1 MKQSSRLTLSLLVLL
16 IVGSPA
22 AQLTYREMR
31 LARILIGILF
41 LSLLPA
47 AAPAPIGG
55 TIGAQEFP
63 SRTITIV
70 VPFAAGG
77 DADIFGR
84 IFAQRL
90 APALGRA
97 VIVDNRAGAS
107 GNIGA
112 EAVVRAAPDGHTILY
127 ASSSLAVSRALYT
140 KLSFSAERDL
150 APVSQTVSIP
160 LVLVV
165 HPSLPARN
173 VKELLALGRAHPG
186 ALMFSGGGTGG
197 LPHLTGELFKL
208 QTKLDARHIAY
219 SGLGL
224 AQTALLSGEVQFAF
238 LSPPVVRA
246 YVSSGRLRALG
257 ISVLKRSAALP
268 DVATLHEAGV
278 MDFEALHWHGFFL
291 PAKTPA
297 TVVTRFHAEVVK
309 ALATPE
315 IKERVAAEGANIVGG
330 SPADLAAFFR
340 SEAGKWADVAK
351 RSGTK
356 IE

>member
-1 MKQSSRLTLSLLVLL
+1 MKDPYRLTPALLVLL
-16 IVGSPA
+16 ILGSPA
-22 AQLTYREMR
+22 
-31 LARILIGILF
+31 
-41 LSLLPA
+41 
-47 AAPAPIGG
+47 
-55 TIGAQEFP
+55 GAQEFP

-70 VPFAAGG
+70 VPFAPGG

-97 VIVDNRAGAS
+97 VIVDNRGEAS

-127 ASSSLAVSRALYT
+127 ASSALTVSRATYT
-140 KLSFSAERDL
+140 KLSFNAERDL
-150 APVSQTVSIP
+150 AAVSQTMSIP

-165 HPSLPARN
+165 HPSLPVRN
-173 VKELLALGRAHPG
+173 VKELLALARAKPG
-186 ALMFSGGGTGG
+186 ALTFSGGGTGG

-208 QTKLDARHIAY
+208 DTKVDALHIPY
-219 SGLGL
+219 KSLGL
-224 AQTALLSGEVQFAF
+224 VQTALLSGEVQFAF

-268 DVATLHEAGV
+268 DVPTLHEAGV
-278 MDFEALHWHGFFL
+278 KDFEALHWHGFFL

-297 TVVTRFHAEVVK
+297 SIVTRLHAEVVK
-309 ALATPE
+309 ALAAPE
-315 IKERVAAEGANIVGG
+315 MKERVAAEGANTVGG
-330 SPADLAAFFR
+330 SPAELTAFFR
-340 SEAGKWADVAK
+340 SEAEKWADVAK

-356 IE
+356 LE

>member
-1 MKQSSRLTLSLLVLL
+1 MRISRVLISRLFLGSLAGV
-16 IVGSPA
+16 
-22 AQLTYREMR
+22 
-31 LARILIGILF
+31 
-41 LSLLPA
+41 
-47 AAPAPIGG
+47 APTALGQN
-55 TIGAQEFP
+55 TSQQQFP
-63 SRTITIV
+63 SRTVTVV

-107 GNIGA
+107 GNLGA

-127 ASSSLAVSRALYT
+127 TSSALAVSRAAYAS
-140 KLSFSAERDL
+140 LSFNAERDL
-150 APVSQTVSIP
+150 AAVSQTVSIP

-173 VKELLALGRAHPG
+173 VKELLALARANPG
-186 ALMFSGGGTGG
+186 TLTFSGGGSGG

-208 QTKLDARHIAY
+208 TTKVDALHVPY
-219 SGLGL
+219 KGLGL

-246 YVSSGRLRALG
+246 YVTTGRLRALG
-257 ISVLKRSAALP
+257 VSVLQRSAALP
-268 DVATLHEAGV
+268 DVPTLHEAGV
-278 MDFEALHWHGFFL
+278 KDFQALHWHGVFV
-291 PAKTPA
+291 PAKTSPS
-297 TVVTRFHAEVVK
+297 VITRLHTEIVN
-309 ALATPE
+309 ALAGVE
-315 IKERVAAEGANIVGG
+315 MKERVAAEGATIVGS
-330 SPADLAAFFR
+330 SPADLSAFFR
-340 SEAGKWADVAK
+340 GEAEKWADVAR

-356 IE
+356 VQ